1 MKIITLIVSHYDYED
16 LLFQYEWHK
25 VLCQEVK
32 VIWNIYG
39 KEDCLNGVIQLDNN
53 ISPQSHPKCYKTLA
67 HIYAS
72 FVNDY
77 IADYYVLMESDAFI
91 IKKGF
96 DEKCVEYMFNKKID
110 AMFPTV
116 TDGIPMITQSSILGF
131 VVISRQALEYYHH
144 NKDIT
149 VWHEQDF
156 VRCLAKNKF
165 RVTPNPFI
173 DCNVFKYLED
183 KKSLSIAD
191 IKKYRNTTGV
201 VHPIKADQY
210 QILNELKT

>member
-1 MKIITLIVSHYDYED
+1 MKIITLIVSHYDYESV
-16 LLFQYEWHK
+16 LFQYEWHK
-25 VLCQEVK
+25 AMCQEIK
-32 VIWNIYG
+32 VIWNIYE
-39 KEDCLNGVIQLDNN
+39 KEDCLNNVIQLDNN
-53 ISPQSHPKCYKTLA
+53 FNLQSHPKAYKTLA

-77 IADYYVLMESDAFI
+77 QADYYVLMESDAFI

-96 DEKCVEYMFNKKID
+96 DEKCVEHMFNKKID

-116 TDGIPMITQSSILGF
+116 TDSILMETQSSILGF
-131 VVISRQALEYYHH
+131 VVISRQALEFYHH

-165 RVTPNPFI
+165 RVMPNPFI

-183 KKSLSIAD
+183 KKSLSIVD
-191 IKKYRNTTGV
+191 IKKYQNTTGV
-201 VHPIKADQY
+201 VHPVKADQY
-210 QILNELKT
+210 QILNELRK